1 MESRPTYTTPVA
13 RASTPAS
20 LHGGYGKPPYICDTR
35 SAGFHTR
42 APARRLWKAAL
53 PHITSRCTGSHTH
66 APARR
71 LWKAAL
77 HIRHPLHGLPHPRT
91 AAMESRPTPYYI
103 PLHGLPYPRACTA
116 AMESRPTYTTPVAR
130 ASTPAHG
137 AYGKPPYIYDT
148 RCTGSHTHCT
158 AAMESR
164 PTYTTPVARVPIP
177 TARRLWKAALPHIT
191 SRSAGFHTHAPARR
205 LWKAALHIR
214 HPLHGLPHPRTAA
227 MESRP
232 TSHERRGRA
241 RSSVSRI
248 NVTGPSLWI
257 STSMCAWKRPSST
270 RTPRPRSA

>member
-13 RASTPAS
+13 RASTPAHGGYGKPPYIYDTRCTGFHTREPARRLWKAAYIYDTRCTGFHTRAPARRLWKAAYIYDTRCTGFHTRAPARRLWKAALLLTS
-20 LHGGYGKPPYICDTR
+20 GEPARRLWKAALHIRHPLHGFPYPRACTAAMESRPTYATPVARVSIPARLHGGYGKPPYICDTR

-42 APARRLWKAAL
+42 
-53 PHITSRCTGSHTH
+53 
-66 APARR
+66 
-71 LWKAAL
+71 
-77 HIRHPLHGLPHPRT
+77 
-91 AAMESRPTPYYI
+91 
-103 PLHGLPYPRACTA
+103 
-116 AMESRPTYTTPVAR
+116 
-130 ASTPAHG
+130 
-137 AYGKPPYIYDT
+137 
-148 RCTGSHTHCT
+148 
-158 AAMESR
+158 
-164 PTYTTPVARVPIP
+164 
-177 TARRLWKAALPHIT
+177 
-191 SRSAGFHTHAPARR
+191 APARR

>member
-20 LHGGYGKPPYICDTR
+20 LHGGYGKPPTYTTPVARASIPARLHGGYGKPPYICDTR

-42 APARRLWKAAL
+42 
-53 PHITSRCTGSHTH
+53 

-205 LWKAALHIR
+205 LWKAAL
-214 HPLHGLPHPRTAA
+214 LLTSGEGALGPRCP
-227 MESRP
+227 ES
-232 TSHERRGRA
+232 TLRGRRCGFPPA
-241 RSSVSRI
+241 CAPGSGPPPHGHPGRAAPDRI
-248 NVTGPSLWI
+248 
-257 STSMCAWKRPSST
+257 A
-270 RTPRPRSA
+270 PRGVPPRRAGRRR